1 MKRYD
6 ASNTIRVVLP
16 EYQKAWLRQQAS
28 DMRTI
33 SDVIRQLIKQAMVTE
48 SK

>member
-16 EYQKAWLRQQAS
+16 EHQKAWLREQAS
-28 DMRTI
+28 DMRSI
-33 SDVIRQLIKQAMVTE
+33 SDVIRQLIKQEMVIK